1 MTKVI
6 LFDFWGTLV
15 ENGVWSPTKQVQHTL
30 RVDLPFSEF
39 VVRLEQAM
47 MTKQFPTLID
57 AFKAVCHEF
66 NLSEESDI
74 DYLVGMW
81 NRSWMLSTMYPEV
94 KETLEK
100 LSKTHRLI
108 LISNTDSFSLNR
120 ALDKFNLAPYFEKMF
135 LSYEMGII
143 KTHKDFFTTI
153 LDQLKIKPEE
163 CVMVG
168 DSIQSDI
175 EPATVAGIKA
185 ILVDRKGRRDHSNKI
200 ASLTEL
206 EILI

>member
-47 MTKQFPTLID
+47 MTKPFPSLLD
-57 AFKAVCHEF
+57 AFKAVCQEF
-66 NLSEESDI
+66 NLKEEGDI

-81 NRSWMLSTMYPEV
+81 NKSWMLSSLYPEV
-94 KETLEK
+94 KATLEK

-108 LISNTDSFSLNR
+108 LISNTDNFSINR
-120 ALDKFNLAPYFEKMF
+120 ALDKFKLAPYFEKMF

-143 KTHKDFFTTI
+143 KTNEEFYSTV
-153 LDQLKIKPEE
+153 LDQLKVKPVD
-163 CVMVG
+163 CIMVG

-175 EPATVAGIKA
+175 EPAIAAGIKA
-185 ILVDRKGRRDHSNKI
+185 ILVDRKGRRDHDQKI
-200 ASLTEL
+200 ASLSEL
-206 EILI
+206 EKFL